1 MEGIVA
7 SKGKV
12 VVVMGATATGK
23 SKLAVDLA
31 LCLGGE
37 VVNSDK
43 IQVHDGF
50 DLSHQQGHVEGALQR
65 AAPPHRRCVLRRGLR
80 RRQLLAPRC
89 ARQSSRGAT
98 SGSLVYIH

>member
-1 MEGIVA
+1 MRARMEGIVA
-7 SKGKV
+7 SKRKV

-50 DLSHQQGHVEGALQR
+50 DLSHQHSNILKHIIFLYYCQTYCHDKKV
-65 AAPPHRRCVLRRGLR
+65 V
-80 RRQLLAPRC
+80 
-89 ARQSSRGAT
+89 
-98 SGSLVYIH
+98 